1 MSSNP
6 VANGGY
12 DGPLSPI
19 APEDDVTFA
28 LSPRATFETEGK
40 GPHVVTVLPGPPF
53 HAAMLVITLWA
64 TYYAASSGHDARTR
78 WH

>member
-28 LSPRATFETEGK
+28 LSPRATFEKEGP
-40 GPHVVTVLPGPPF
+40 PHVVTVPRAALPRG
-53 HAAMLVITLWA
+53 HARDHTLGDILRCQFGA
-64 TYYAASSGHDARTR
+64 
-78 WH
+78 